1 MKTLLTGDRPTGQ
14 LHLGHFVGSLR
25 NRVALQDSGEYACF
39 VEIADVQAL
48 TDNFANPQ
56 KVRDNVTEVACD
68 YLAVGLDPAKTTI
81 FIQSLV
87 PVIAD
92 LTIYYMNLVTLARVE
107 RNPTVK
113 SELRDKDFGAGIP
126 VGFATYPI
134 SQAADITFCKA
145 DVVPVG
151 ADQAP
156 MIEQTR
162 EIVRDFNR
170 IYGCDV
176 LKEPEG
182 IYPDGDKVARL
193 PGITGNDTK
202 MSKSLNN
209 AIFLADDPDTL
220 RKKVKSM
227 YTDPTHLKV
236 ADPGHIEG
244 NTVFTYLDVFAT
256 APDQVAEVA
265 ALKEQYQAGGLGD
278 VKVKDYLFEVLDGL
292 LAPIRERRATFAA
305 DKAQVLA
312 MLRDGTER
320 ANAVAQ
326 QTLAEVKH
334 AMKIDYFA

>member
-25 NRVALQDSGEYACF
+25 NRVALQESGEYACF

-56 KVRDNVTEVACD
+56 KVHDNVAQVACD

-87 PVIAD
+87 PAIAE
-92 LTIYYMNLVTLARVE
+92 LTVYYMNLVTLARVE

-113 SELRDKDFGAGIP
+113 AELRDKDFGSGIP

-170 IYGCDV
+170 IYGCEV

-209 AIFLADDPDTL
+209 AIFLADDTDTL

-236 ADPGHIEG
+236 SDPGHVEG

-256 APDQVAEVA
+256 APEQVAEVA

-278 VKVKDYLFEVLDGL
+278 VKVKDYLFEVLDTL
-292 LAPIRERRATFAA
+292 LAPIRERRAVYAA
-305 DKAQVLA
+305 DKPAVMA
-312 MLRDGTER
+312 MLKEGTAR
-320 ANAVAQ
+320 ANEVAQ
-326 QTLAEVKH
+326 QTLAEVRR
-334 AMKIDYFA
+334 AMRIDYF